1 MVPLECTYRPRSVFS
16 LLVLIEGV
24 PNRVSYLIKRFC
36 IFRRF
41 IMSSTFMQCAIDG
54 YVVIGI
60 FRPEIQVRYLE
71 EGVFSRSDCF
81 LAYVQPGADFANRF
95 LDHKMTK
102 KVPVNASGPFVP
114 EPMLPNIQSVQ
125 PGRGLLVGRS
135 H

>member
-60 FRPEIQVRYLE
+60 FRPEIPVRYLE
-71 EGVFSRSDCF
+71 AGVFSRSDCF
-81 LAYVQPGADFANRF
+81 LTYVQPGADFVNRF

-114 EPMLPNIQSVQ
+114 EPILSNSQYV
-125 PGRGLLVGRS
+125 
-135 H
+135 